1 MIYKFNTLF
10 EPFFKT
16 LLAEDM
22 RQTVEDSPW
31 HRESN
36 VMHHTEMCIDY
47 YKKNIAAH
55 RTPHQQLLTLIALM
69 AHDMG
74 KPEAEETLEKK
85 DGSGTYR
92 RYAGHEQISAN
103 GFISFWCE
111 HESITKPF
119 MEETGISWSDIQAV
133 KFMIQNHLPYGL
145 VNKQKRENLK
155 LALQEYLQLNE
166 VCFYDALISD
176 ANGRISDNHA
186 EKLKNVH
193 EWIKEFQSITVKC
206 NKSADHRG
214 EMIILI
220 GASGSGKSTYM
231 MKQNP
236 VELDNIISLD
246 NFRIEFTNMFMHDG
260 CDFSTIDPKTR
271 YAYAWNFCNTSSS
284 EFTKYVKKRT
294 DEIIDNAHKFA
305 GTIFVDNVNATKK
318 SRAQWVD
325 LANRAK
331 LKVGTVEFYIA
342 ESKVISRQSTRQ
354 DKHVPSLAVHRQY
367 VSLDVPMLGSE
378 CCATQIVSPW

>member
-1 MIYKFNTLF
+1 MIYKFNTLL

-16 LLAEDM
+16 CWAGKM

-36 VMHHTEMCIDY
+36 VMCHTQMCIDY

-155 LALQEYLQLNE
+155 LALQQYLKTDE
-166 VCFYDALISD
+166 VCFYDMLVSD
-176 ANGRISDNHA
+176 ANGRISDNHD
-186 EKLKNVH
+186 EKLNNADN
-193 EWIKEFQSITVKC
+193 WINEFKLI
-206 NKSADHRG
+206 NPKSNNISNTRG

-220 GASGSGKSTYM
+220 GASGSGKSTYV

-246 NFRIEFTNMFMHDG
+246 NFRSEFTKLHFSKYT
-260 CDFSTIDPKTR
+260 DFTSTDPKTR
-271 YAYAWNFCNTSSS
+271 YAFAWNFCNTSQS
-284 EFTKYVKKRT
+284 EFNVYVKKRT
-294 DEIIDNAHKFA
+294 DEIIDNARKFA

-331 LKVGTVEFYIA
+331 LKVSAVEFYIA